1 MALRFSLPAQWIS
14 LLMAAVSFSSL
25 AQIQPNVEPSAPVQP
40 SVQDQS
46 GLGPRTRS
54 IQGTVLSKS
63 GSPVPGAIVLLKDTK
78 TLQIR
83 SFIAQQDGKYHFYG
97 LSSDINYQVRA
108 QSHDVTSPT
117 KNVSVFDSRSR
128 VVLNLKLKKKKKA

>member
-1 MALRFSLPAQWIS
+1 
-14 LLMAAVSFSSL
+14 MAAVSFSSL

-83 SFIAQQDGKYHFYG
+83 SFIAKQDGKYHFYG

>member
-1 MALRFSLPAQWIS
+1 VALRFSLPDQLIPLLIALIS
-14 LLMAAVSFSSL
+14 FPSF
-25 AQIQPNVEPSAPVQP
+25 AQIPGTQSTAPVQP
-40 SVQDQS
+40 SVHEQS

-54 IQGTVLSKS
+54 IEGTVLSKS
-63 GSPVPGAIVLLKDTK
+63 GAPVPGAIVLLKDTK

-117 KNVSVFDSRSR
+117 KNVSVFDSHSR
-128 VVLNLKLKKKKKA
+128 IVLNLKLKKKKKA